1 MASGCASL
9 VARDSPLKRRIAKW
23 VCRGLMLAPMLLAA
37 SASGQLIYL
46 SFGDSITSGTGDGTE
61 RGGYPPRLE
70 DLLNQAG
77 ENVEVQNHGQPGEFT
92 NEGVTRIEEV
102 LAMGG
107 DVLLLMEGTNDI
119 ARGLSEETTLF
130 NLGEMARKAEDLG
143 MEVVIASLIPRIPE
157 ARIDPE
163 NILNQRLVEGIRDLA
178 GVSMRDLVDPFEEW
192 QTIEDLF
199 DRFYAEIEEDPV
211 GHPNAA
217 GYDSMASTYFD
228 VLTGTDSVPPVT
240 GVTLPKTGRTEVPAG
255 ATIRMDV
262 WDFGEGID
270 VAATELFIN
279 GETVAADV
287 GGNPSRV
294 RIEWT
299 LDAAQRG
306 RIDIGL
312 RSRDLASPANVV
324 DRVVATFDVELEEL
338 VGDIDDS
345 GRVDGVDLV
354 LFARSFGAEVGE
366 VRYLEEADFD
376 SDGTIDGEDLAVL
389 ASGFGTSLS

>member
-1 MASGCASL
+1 MASGWASL

-46 SFGDSITSGTGDGTE
+46 SFGDSITFGTGDGTE

-77 ENVEVQNHGQPGEFT
+77 ENVEVQNHGEPGEFT
-92 NEGVTRIEEV
+92 NEGVTRIDEV

-217 GYDSMASTYFD
+217 GYDSMASTFFD

-338 VGDIDDS
+338 VGDIDGS

-354 LFARSFGAEVGE
+354 LFARSFGADVGE
-366 VRYLEEADFD
+366 VRYLEEADFN

>member
-1 MASGCASL
+1 M
-9 VARDSPLKRRIAKW
+9 KRRIAKW